1 MGVLSPITSGAKLT
15 ALYKKKTILTVKC
28 GGGSG
33 MAWGCYAASGP
44 GQLTQT
50 PSMESSILQFY
61 KEEWVKIHKMCP

>member
-15 ALYKKKTILTVKC
+15 ALYKNNTILTVKC
-28 GGGSG
+28 GGGGSG

-50 PSMESSILQFY
+50 PSME
-61 KEEWVKIHKMCP
+61 P